1 MYQKYLKRILDFI
14 LSLTALI
21 LLSPIMLILAMTGWI
36 MLRGNPFFFQKRPGK
51 DGKIF
56 RMVKFRTMSNARDG
70 HGNLL
75 PDEKRMIP
83 YGAFLRKT
91 SLDEI
96 PELFNIVKGDMAIV
110 GPRPL
115 LVKYLPLYTEEQ
127 ARRHEVRPGLTG
139 LAQVHGRNA
148 ISWEE
153 RFSWDVR
160 YVDNVSFRG
169 DFRILLQTV
178 MTVLK
183 RDGISS
189 GSSVTMEEFTG
200 SQEKK

>member
-153 RFSWDVR
+153 RFAWDVR

-169 DFRILLQTV
+169 DVRILLQTV